1 MTRARAIELLKEIQ
15 FCCDLENC
23 RNAWDCDECVEA
35 WEMAIEALEQE
46 PSEDLISRKDAIDG
60 LEYEAEMINRALDNM
75 YVAGQEREKFAWGL
89 GLVEC
94 FIEDIKELPSKEIIN
109 TKSVFNSSK
118 DVERGDEE

>member
-89 GLVEC
+89 GLVAC